1 VTGGNVIEQN
11 AKNIIRLMVAKGLV
25 AGDAVQNATI
35 QANALQLGL
44 DGEDLIAALIFA
56 GERSWI
62 ENGPHGTAI
71 LTNDGFL
78 ARLCAFFAGAGQM
91 AAQKIAA

>member
-1 VTGGNVIEQN
+1 MTGGNVIEQN

-78 ARLCAFFAGAGQM
+78 AAAGS
-91 AAQKIAA
+91 

>member
-1 VTGGNVIEQN
+1 VTGGDVIEQN
-11 AKNIIRLMVAKGLV
+11 AKKIIRIMVAKGLV
-25 AGDAVQNATI
+25 ASDAVQNATI
-35 QANALQLGL
+35 QSNALQLGL
-44 DGEDLIAALIFA
+44 DEEDLEAALIFA